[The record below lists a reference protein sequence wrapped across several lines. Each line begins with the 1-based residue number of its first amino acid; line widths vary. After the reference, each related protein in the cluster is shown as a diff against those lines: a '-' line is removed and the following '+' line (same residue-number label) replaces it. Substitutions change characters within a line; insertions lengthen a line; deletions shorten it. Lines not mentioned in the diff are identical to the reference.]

1 MILPPI
7 TGTMVPADFLIYC
20 AADENYFN
28 LYGKALVNSIAKHT
42 VYSIHFHFYNPSRH
56 TMQWC
61 SDRGVEFT
69 FEKFDINSLNDAFER
84 WKPIQTDAQSIKR
97 RNDMTK
103 DPNDLTRLKTEIVKT
118 YYACT
123 RFIRLAELLKSPTP
137 ILMLDVDSIVRANFP
152 IPNEDFDIHIFEK
165 NHKKHVPYTQHL
177 ASTIFYTGTP
187 ASLQLIKD
195 HAELIKQEYLKNE
208 IYWFLDQDTLDIAIQ
223 KYKKAVLDVSLV
235 DFNFNESSPIWC
247 AKGPR
252 KHHHVYKDIITSY
265 L

>member
-7 TGTMVPADFLIYC
+7 AGTMLPTNFLIYC

-28 LYGKALVNSIAKHT
+28 LYGKALANSIAQNT
-42 VYSIHFHFYNPSRH
+42 TYLIHFHLYNPSTN
-56 TMQWC
+56 TMRWC
-61 SDRGVEFT
+61 TDRGIDFT
-69 FEKFDINSLNDAFER
+69 FEQFDLSSLNGAFER
-84 WKPIQTDAQSIKR
+84 WKPIPTDAQSIKR

-103 DPNDLTRLKTEIVKT
+103 DPNDLVRLQNEIIKT

-123 RFIRLAELLKSPTP
+123 RFIRLAELLTQPTAV
-137 ILMLDVDSIVRANFP
+137 LMLDVDSLVRLDFP
-152 IPNEDFDIHIFEK
+152 LPSDNYDIHIFEK

-195 HAELIKQEYLKNE
+195 HAELIKTEYLKDE

-223 KYKKAVLDVSLV
+223 NYKKAVLDVSFV
-235 DFNFNESSPIWC
+235 DFNFKDTSPIWC

-252 KHHHVYKDIITSY
+252 KFHEIFKAELISY